1 MHLLLF
7 FKKKLADYCDISTNH
22 VIEWL
27 NYYEIPYFRFNAE
40 DRYEIME
47 FTISND
53 CNIIKLYSTL
63 LKMEINL
70 SEFTCSWYRRGDI
83 VFKLNSDK
91 QIANIDIR
99 SYISREYNAV
109 KEYIFY
115 FFENIPHLDSYFR
128 RSLNKLMVLKEATRV
143 GFKVPFTKIF
153 TGKLPTRGS
162 IITKAITEGFTI
174 LVGKEN
180 YGTFTN
186 RVPMDNNYNE
196 ILYSVSLIQELIEK
210 EADLRVFYLNG
221 KCYAMAIMSQTNEKS
236 IIDFRTYPAD
246 KPNRRLSYF
255 LPENVCNQLK
265 ELMTNLRLS
274 TGSIDLILTK
284 QHDYVFLEINPVGQ
298 FGMTSFPCNY
308 YLEKQIA
315 RSIKVMYDETKIS

>member
-115 FFENIPHLDSYFR
+115 FFEN
-128 RSLNKLMVLKEATRV
+128 N
-143 GFKVPFTKIF
+143 
-153 TGKLPTRGS
+153 
-162 IITKAITEGFTI
+162 
-174 LVGKEN
+174 
-180 YGTFTN
+180 
-186 RVPMDNNYNE
+186 
-196 ILYSVSLIQELIEK
+196 
-210 EADLRVFYLNG
+210 
-221 KCYAMAIMSQTNEKS
+221 C
-236 IIDFRTYPAD
+236 
-246 KPNRRLSYF
+246 
-255 LPENVCNQLK
+255 
-265 ELMTNLRLS
+265 
-274 TGSIDLILTK
+274 
-284 QHDYVFLEINPVGQ
+284 
-298 FGMTSFPCNY
+298 
-308 YLEKQIA
+308 
-315 RSIKVMYDETKIS
+315 